1 MSTSPH
7 DVPSAAQLV
16 ESVREWLQNDVLP
29 NTTGRIQ
36 FHSRVAINVL
46 SMVER
51 ELALGPAQADEHA
64 GRLAALGFGSDA
76 ELAAAIRAGE
86 IDDRI
91 DDVVSAVWSAV
102 LDKVRVSNPSYI
114 ESND

>member
-86 IDDRI
+86 LDDRI
-91 DDVVSAVWSAV
+91 DDVVSAVWLAV
-102 LDKVRVSNPSYI
+102 LDKVRVANPSYI